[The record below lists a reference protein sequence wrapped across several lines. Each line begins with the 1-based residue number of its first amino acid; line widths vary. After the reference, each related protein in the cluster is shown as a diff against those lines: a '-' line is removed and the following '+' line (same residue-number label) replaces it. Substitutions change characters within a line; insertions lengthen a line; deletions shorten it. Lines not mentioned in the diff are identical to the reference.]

1 MQVNY
6 RDNAQ
11 SMIYEYD
18 DLNGKRQGLHFSEWW
33 NGEGID
39 VTLTDDVTTVKL
51 HMEDITAIV
60 TAAIAFGMVN
70 LKECKELVKSC
81 K

>member
-6 RDNAQ
+6 RKNAQ
-11 SMIYEYD
+11 AMTYMYD

-39 VTLTDDVTTVKL
+39 ITLPDETTIKL
-51 HMEDITAIV
+51 HMEEITAIV
-60 TAAIAFGMVN
+60 TAAIAFGMVD